1 MGIEYVEVRNATRE
15 VIGIIDTANSILWHS
30 VYNGVGDFEIY
41 IKATPETVSMLAV
54 GRYITRADNDEV
66 GIIDKLN
73 ITFDLQN
80 GRMIAATG
88 RFAKSLLDR
97 RLIYKLSGKQNA
109 ATILSGKVET
119 AVRTV
124 ILNNAINC
132 PFDSKRNISI
142 LELGAL
148 ANLPEVIVD
157 AQGQAARKQVS
168 YGNLLTYTDDVLYE
182 YGLSAKV
189 ILNNDTKKLQYVCY
203 KGTNRSVDNADG
215 NEQIIFS
222 QEFDN
227 LTESTYD
234 YDVTQEKN
242 TALIGGEGEGLARF
256 YSLITDNSSDLN
268 RKEVWVDA
276 SSINK
281 KYKDASDV
289 EHEYTDAEYKALLD
303 NQGKQTLSTLIKIE
317 SFSGTI
323 DITGGQ
329 WLINRDFWVGDI
341 VTVQDNEIGKY
352 INARITETLETQDEN
367 GYKCEIVYE

>member
-1 MGIEYVEVRNATRE
+1 MIEYVEVRNAARE
-15 VIGIIDTANSILWHS
+15 VVGIIDTANSILWHN
-30 VYNGVGDFEIY
+30 VYYGVGDFEIY
-41 IKATPETVSMLAV
+41 IKATPATVLMLAA
-54 GRYITRADNDEV
+54 GRYITRPDNDKV
-66 GIIDKLN
+66 GIIEKLN
-73 ITFDLQN
+73 ITFDLEK

-88 RFAKSLLDR
+88 RFAKSILDR

-124 ILNNAINC
+124 VTNNAINC
-132 PFDSKRNISI
+132 PFDSRRNISI

-148 ANLPEVIVD
+148 ANLPEIIVD
-157 AQGQAARKQVS
+157 AQGQAAQKQVS
-168 YGNLLTYTDDVLYE
+168 YENLLTYTDDVLHE
-182 YGLSAKV
+182 YGLAAKV
-189 ILNNDTKKLQYVCY
+189 ILNNATKKLQYVCY
-203 KGTNRSVDNADG
+203 KGIDRSVDNADG

-227 LTESTYD
+227 LTESEYTYD
-234 YDVTQEKN
+234 VAQEKN
-242 TALIGGEGEGLARF
+242 AALIGGEGEGLDRF
-256 YSLITDNSSDLN
+256 YSLVAGNGSDLT

-276 SSINK
+276 SSIQR
-281 KYKDASDV
+281 KYKDQSDV

-329 WLINRDFWVGDI
+329 WLLNRDFWLGDI
-341 VTVQDNEIGKY
+341 VTVQDDEIGKY

-367 GYKCEIVYE
+367 GYKCEVVYE

>member
-1 MGIEYVEVRNATRE
+1 MGIEYVEVRNAARE
-15 VIGIIDTANSILWHS
+15 IIGIIDTANSILWHS

-41 IKATPETVSMLAV
+41 IKATPETVATLAV
-54 GRYITRADNDEV
+54 GRYITRPDNDEI
-66 GIIDKLN
+66 GIIEKLN

-80 GRMIAATG
+80 GRMLAATG

-124 ILNNAINC
+124 VTNNAISC
-132 PFDSKRNISI
+132 AFDSRRNISI

-148 ANLPEVIVD
+148 ANLPEIIVD
-157 AQGQAARKQVS
+157 AQGQAAQKQVS
-168 YGNLLTYTDDVLYE
+168 YGNLLTYTDDVLQE
-182 YGLSAKV
+182 YGIASKV
-189 ILNNDTKKLQYVCY
+189 ILNDGTKKLQYVCY
-203 KGTNRSVDNADG
+203 KGTDRSVDNANG

-227 LTESTYD
+227 LTESEYE
-234 YDVTQEKN
+234 YDVAQEKN
-242 TALIGGEGEGLARF
+242 AALIGGEGEGLDRF
-256 YSLITDNSSDLN
+256 YSLIAGNSTDIN

-276 SSINK
+276 SSIQR
-281 KYKDASDV
+281 KYKDQSDV

-303 NQGKQTLSTLIKIE
+303 IQGKQTLSTLIKIE

-323 DITGGQ
+323 DITGGK
-329 WLINRDFWVGDI
+329 WLLNRDFWIGDI
-341 VTVQDNEIGKY
+341 VTVQDDEIGKY

-367 GYKCEIVYE
+367 GYKCEVIYE

>member
-1 MGIEYVEVRNATRE
+1 MNIEYVEVRNAARE
-15 VIGIIDTANSILWHS
+15 VVGIIDTANSIIWHS
-30 VYNGVGDFEIY
+30 VYYGVGDFEIY
-41 IKATPETVSMLAV
+41 IKATPETVAMLAV
-54 GRYITRADNDEV
+54 GRYITRPDNDEI
-66 GIIDKLN
+66 GIIEKLN
-73 ITFDLQN
+73 ITFDLEK

-88 RFAKSLLDR
+88 RFAKSILDR

-124 ILNNAINC
+124 VTNNAINC
-132 PFDSKRNISI
+132 AFDTRRNISM

-148 ANLPEVIVD
+148 ANLPEIIVD
-157 AQGQAARKQVS
+157 AQGQAAQKQVS
-168 YGNLLTYTDDVLYE
+168 YENLLLYTDDVLHE
-182 YGLSAKV
+182 YGIAAKV
-189 ILNNDTKKLQYVCY
+189 LLNADTKKLQYVCY
-203 KGTNRSVDNADG
+203 KGIDRSVDNADG

-227 LTESTYD
+227 LTESTYE
-234 YDVTQEKN
+234 YDVAQEKN
-242 TALIGGEGEGLARF
+242 AALIGGEGEGLDRF
-256 YSLITDNSSDLN
+256 YSIVAGNGSGLT

-281 KYKDASDV
+281 KYKDESGV
-289 EHEYTDAEYKALLD
+289 EHEYTDTQYKALLD
-303 NQGKQTLSTLIKIE
+303 IQGKQTLATLIKIE

-329 WLINRDFWVGDI
+329 WLLNRDFGLGDI
-341 VTVQDNEIGKY
+341 VTVQDDEIGKY

-367 GYKCEIVYE
+367 GYKCEVVYE